1 MLLNIKKKKSK
12 GFPIN
17 FINFINFFFVLLKKQ
32 KIEKRKNK
40 TNYRGWSWRVEEFE
54 YKGIIWLYGDDN

>member
-40 TNYRGWSWRVEEFE
+40 TNYRG
-54 YKGIIWLYGDDN
+54 